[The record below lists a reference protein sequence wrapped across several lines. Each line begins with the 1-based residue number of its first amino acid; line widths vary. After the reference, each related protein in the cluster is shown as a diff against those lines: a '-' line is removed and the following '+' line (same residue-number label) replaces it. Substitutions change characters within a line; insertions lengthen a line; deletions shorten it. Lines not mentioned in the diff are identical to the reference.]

1 MKDGFVTLNVSSA
14 LCPNV
19 DQNKRFVKMVH
30 NNLMFDD
37 GGG

>member
-1 MKDGFVTLNVSSA
+1 MKDGFTALGISSA

-19 DQNKRFVKMVH
+19 DQNKRFAKMVH
-30 NNLMFDD
+30 ISRMFDD

>member
-1 MKDGFVTLNVSSA
+1 MKDGFVSLDISSA

-19 DQNKRFVKMVH
+19 DQNKRFVTMVH
-30 NNLMFDD
+30 ISQMFDN

>member
-1 MKDGFVTLNVSSA
+1 MKDGFVSLDISSA
-14 LCPNV
+14 PGPNV

-30 NNLMFDD
+30 ISQMFDN

>member
-1 MKDGFVTLNVSSA
+1 MKNGDVSLDISSA

-19 DQNKRFVKMVH
+19 DQNKRFLKMVH
-30 NNLMFDD
+30 IFRVFED